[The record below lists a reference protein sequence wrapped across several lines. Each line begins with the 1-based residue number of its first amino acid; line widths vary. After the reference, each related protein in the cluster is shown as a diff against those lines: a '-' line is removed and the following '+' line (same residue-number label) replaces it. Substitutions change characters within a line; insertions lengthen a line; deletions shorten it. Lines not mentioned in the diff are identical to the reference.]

1 MPPGTII
8 LRSPS
13 PTLPG
18 AWPHTPLRSRSLTYP
33 TLTAGPDSMHPID
46 TAHGQRKLTSSQPA
60 SLASDETLAQ
70 STTIG
75 SMPSRVSE
83 LTNFTQT
90 LSGSSISAMTKASP
104 DTSTSTLEECMTA
117 TSDQR
122 KTASPNSETRIHQL
136 PSPETSPDNHVV
148 YTTGRRVKV
157 DQSQQQIVI
166 EDESVD
172 DTSRSSEMSSSPNPP
187 FHFTPSQSRSV
198 SPMSPMIFISPTASN
213 RTPPAMRTEYQSYS
227 FSSDEDG
234 EYDDSDLLRLGSPSL
249 PASLPSTPRSPTF
262 SSPARAWRQNVSV
275 VNISPIS
282 EDLNSS
288 TEGLQVSSQR
298 RLTSLSLPGSINL
311 DDSIPD
317 VAPFSSRVTNEH
329 TQPDADWTLSLTG
342 TSEPGFSP
350 YTTSVTSPISLVARS
365 ISPSPSLRDR
375 LQNPLVTHVVNFPSP
390 AVTLPP
396 SPDVPQANAGEY
408 ATAVMMSSWESAGL
422 QLEPIGLDLTRA
434 TDALARNE
442 PEDPPIGAPSHERRT
457 IIASNGSRQ
466 KRGVLS
472 KVRRFGVR
480 LKYILQGKSKER
492 LEIEISS
499 SKKTT
504 NSHNTYLPTQP
515 ITAADNSTTP
525 GEQSM
530 AVQATPPTLE
540 LELGTFNLEEHI
552 PMPYLLSTS
561 QPTRLR
567 KPRPSITAGTYS
579 SSTAHDG
586 PLINHDH
593 PTRVPSPNTD
603 ASAITVQDPVSPST
617 NSEEILQQIEAYAR
631 PKTLNEIKNR
641 QRLSL
646 SAISNHLA
654 RPSSPSGPST
664 HIAVRQRRPRPA
676 SALILPSIM
685 NSSSPQ
691 TRRQTTTTLNRMSIS
706 NPIGPVY
713 HRSGMYPLPPG
724 LDAHVPPRTRTVRLA
739 VPESSSTS
747 SQSHSR
753 PATGGCSSNGL
764 NSSAATGMMT
774 RNFPQVSRVP
784 DVDRGNNRSERNRN
798 QNRFSLTGSLSTLSS
813 FAAGLVDHGSWARF
827 ESTKREDTS

>member
-33 TLTAGPDSMHPID
+33 TLTAGPDLMHLD
-46 TAHGQRKLTSSQPA
+46 TAPGQRKLTSSQPA

-70 STTIG
+70 STTTG

-90 LSGSSISAMTKASP
+90 LSGSSISAMTKASLN
-104 DTSTSTLEECMTA
+104 TSTLTLEECMTA
-117 TSDQR
+117 TTDHW

-136 PSPETSPDNHVV
+136 PSPETSSDNHVV

-172 DTSRSSEMSSSPNPP
+172 DASRSSEMSSSPNPP
-187 FHFTPSQSRSV
+187 FHFTPSQSRSG
-198 SPMSPMIFISPTASN
+198 SPMSPMIFVSPTASN
-213 RTPPAMRTEYQSYS
+213 RTPPAIRTEYQSYS

-234 EYDDSDLLRLGSPSL
+234 EYDDSGLLRLGSPSL
-249 PASLPSTPRSPTF
+249 PASLPSTPRSSTF

-317 VAPFSSRVTNEH
+317 VAPFPPRVTNEH

-422 QLEPIGLDLTRA
+422 QLEPIGLELTRA
-434 TDALARNE
+434 TDTLARDE
-442 PEDPPIGAPSHERRT
+442 VEDPLVGAPSHERRT
-457 IIASNGSRQ
+457 IITSNGSRQ

-472 KVRRFGVR
+472 KVRRFGVK
-480 LKYILQGKSKER
+480 LKHILQGKSKER

-504 NSHNTYLPTQP
+504 NSHSTHLPMQP
-515 ITAADNSTTP
+515 ITSANNSTTL

-540 LELGTFNLEEHI
+540 LELGSFNLEEHI
-552 PMPYLLSTS
+552 PMPYPVLSTS

-586 PLINHDH
+586 SLINHDH
-593 PTRVPSPNTD
+593 PTRVPSPNAD
-603 ASAITVQDPVSPST
+603 AGAIT
-617 NSEEILQQIEAYAR
+617 IEAYAR

-654 RPSSPSGPST
+654 RPSSPSSPST

-691 TRRQTTTTLNRMSIS
+691 TRRQTATTPNRMSIS

-713 HRSGMYPLPPG
+713 HRSGIYPLPPG
-724 LDAHVPPRTRTVRLA
+724 LDTHVPPRTRTVRLA
-739 VPESSSTS
+739 VPKSSSTP

-774 RNFPQVSRVP
+774 RNFSQVSRVP
-784 DVDRGNNRSERNRN
+784 DVDRENNRSERNRN

>member
-8 LRSPS
+8 FRSPS

-33 TLTAGPDSMHPID
+33 TLTLSPDLMHLD
-46 TAHGQRKLTSSQPA
+46 TAHSQPKLTSSQPA

-70 STTIG
+70 STTTG

-83 LTNFTQT
+83 LTNFTQA
-90 LSGSSISAMTKASP
+90 LSGSSISAMTKATLN
-104 DTSTSTLEECMTA
+104 TSTSTLEECMTA
-117 TSDQR
+117 TTDHQ

-136 PSPETSPDNHVV
+136 PSPETSPDNRVV

-166 EDESVD
+166 EDQSVD
-172 DTSRSSEMSSSPNPP
+172 DTSRFSEMSSSPNTP
-187 FHFTPSQSRSV
+187 FHFTPSQSRSGSPM
-198 SPMSPMIFISPTASN
+198 SPMSPMIFVSPTASN
-213 RTPPAMRTEYQSYS
+213 RTLPAIRNYQSYS

-234 EYDDSDLLRLGSPSL
+234 EYDDSGLLRLGSPSL
-249 PASLPSTPRSPTF
+249 QASLPSTPRSSTF

-288 TEGLQVSSQR
+288 TEGLQVSSQLQ
-298 RLTSLSLPGSINL
+298 LTSLSLPGSINL

-329 TQPDADWTLSLTG
+329 IQPDADWTLSLTG
-342 TSEPGFSP
+342 TCFSP

-408 ATAVMMSSWESAGL
+408 ATAVMMSSWESTGL
-422 QLEPIGLDLTRA
+422 QLGPIGLELTCA
-434 TDALARNE
+434 TDALARDE
-442 PEDPPIGAPSHERRT
+442 PEDPLVGAPSHERRT
-457 IIASNGSRQ
+457 TINSNGSRQ

-472 KVRRFGVR
+472 KVKRFGVR
-480 LKYILQGKSKER
+480 LKHILQGKSKER
-492 LEIEISS
+492 LEIEVSS
-499 SKKTT
+499 SNT
-504 NSHNTYLPTQP
+504 NLHNTHLPTQP
-515 ITAADNSTTP
+515 ITSANNSTTL

-552 PMPYLLSTS
+552 PMPYPVPSTS

-593 PTRVPSPNTD
+593 PTRVPSPNAD
-603 ASAITVQDPVSPST
+603 AGAITVQDPVSPST

-631 PKTLNEIKNR
+631 PKTLDEIKNR

-691 TRRQTTTTLNRMSIS
+691 TRRQTTTTPNRMSIS

-724 LDAHVPPRTRTVRLA
+724 LDTHVPPRTRTVRLA
-739 VPESSSTS
+739 VPKSSSTS
-747 SQSHSR
+747 SQSHSC

-774 RNFPQVSRVP
+774 RNLSQVSRVP
-784 DVDRGNNRSERNRN
+784 DVDRENDLSERNRIH
-798 QNRFSLTGSLSTLSS
+798 NRFSLTGSLSTLSS
-813 FAAGLVDHGSWARF
+813 FAAGLVEHGSWARF